1 MNQCKTFLAKP
12 QLVASLFLLLFAMPA
27 AAKIVVDFDPNL
39 DFSKYKTF
47 AYIGGIDSL
56 VMLQVNP
63 DLIKNRVHRSAAREL
78 VKKGLR
84 EVQPNGD
91 PDIVVR
97 YWANSETELSA
108 SANANWGPYGPFVD
122 SYWGFWFDN
131 VTAVSSREG
140 SLQIDLIDA
149 RGKILAWRVYILRRI
164 TNADKIWKQAGED
177 ISKGFEDFPP
187 SAKEVAEKKKEREEH
202 TPKG

>member
-1 MNQCKTFLAKP
+1 
-12 QLVASLFLLLFAMPA
+12 MPA

-63 DLIKNRVHRSAAREL
+63 DLTKNRVHRSATGEL

-84 EVQPNGD
+84 EVQPNENT
-91 PDIVVR
+91 DIVVR

-108 SANANWGPYGPFVD
+108 GANWAGDF
-122 SYWGFWFDN
+122 
-131 VTAVSSREG
+131 G
-140 SLQIDLIDA
+140 STMSQ
-149 RGKILAWRVYILRRI
+149 
-164 TNADKIWKQAGED
+164 
-177 ISKGFEDFPP
+177 P
-187 SAKEVAEKKKEREEH
+187 SVRAKVPCRSI
-202 TPKG
+202 